1 MVLHRQSIKSIPS
14 LTKKIARKAFP
25 KGNLYMTLK
34 DKLGTFYDDEDFG
47 ELYATEGQPA
57 LHPGRLAL
65 ICVMQYMANLSDR
78 GTVEAVSARIDWKYA
93 LGLELTASSFDS
105 SVLSLFRSRLLNGG
119 KEQLLL
125 DKLLKRCIE
134 LNLIKVKG
142 KARTDSTHILAAI
155 RNLNR
160 LEYVGE
166 TLRAALNALA
176 VAHPHWL
183 SSVVTLD
190 WFDRYS
196 KPVEESRLPRG
207 TEAQNVYAA
216 IIGQD
221 GMKILEAIYDDAT
234 TPQWLREIPIIET
247 LRIAWVH
254 QYWIDNGQ
262 LCWRSHKDLPPAGN
276 RSNSP
281 TCGQALC
288 DTEARYGNKRH
299 TSWLGYK
306 VHLTET
312 CEKKQV
318 HLITNVQTTQAHL
331 SDVDRTELI
340 HQSLAD
346 KELLPK
352 QHIVDAGYVDGTL
365 LVESKQ
371 KHNLELLGPVRDNV
385 SWQSKNPNAYDLNQ
399 FKINWKSRAVTC
411 PEGKKSNPKW
421 TPYLDRWNN
430 KAIRVKFPK
439 AACLKCLSRS
449 KCTRSKTKP
458 RRLTLR
464 PKEEHQALT
473 RRRKRQETKTW
484 SKQYNQRA
492 GVEGTISQGI
502 RGFDMRSS
510 RYIGLSKVHLQH
522 ILIATAMNVT
532 RLFAWYEGVPLAR
545 TRISSFGK
553 LASD

>member
-14 LTKKIARKAFP
+14 LTKEIARKAFP
-25 KGNLYMTLK
+25 KGNMYMTMR
-34 DKLGTFYDDEDFG
+34 DELGSFYDDDDFA
-47 ELYATEGQPA
+47 ELYSSEGQPA
-57 LHPGRLAL
+57 LHPGSLAL

-78 GTVEAVSARIDWKYA
+78 GAVEAVAARIDWKYV

-125 DKLLKRCIE
+125 DKLLKRCQE

-166 TLRAALNALA
+166 TLRSALNALA
-176 VAHPHWL
+176 VAHPNWL
-183 SSVVTLD
+183 SSVVTPD

-207 TEAQNVYAA
+207 TEARNDYAA

-221 GMKILEAIYDDAT
+221 GMKILEAIYDEQT
-234 TPQWLREIPIIET
+234 TPQWLREIPVIET
-247 LRIAWVH
+247 LRIAWIH
-254 QYWIDNGQ
+254 QYWIDDGQ
-262 LCWRSHKDLPPAGN
+262 LCWRSHKDLPPAGS

-281 TCGQALC
+281 Y

-331 SDVDRTELI
+331 SDVDQTESI

-346 KELLPK
+346 KKLLPSE
-352 QHIVDAGYVDGTL
+352 HLVDAGYVDATL

-371 KHNLELLGPVRDNV
+371 QHNIELIGPVRDNV
-385 SWQSKNPNAYDLNQ
+385 SWQSKNPDAYDLSR
-399 FKINWKSRAVTC
+399 FKINWKTKRATC
-411 PEGKKSNPKW
+411 PQGIKSNKKW
-421 TPYLDRWNN
+421 SIHQDQWDNTV
-430 KAIRVKFPK
+430 ITIKFPR
-439 AACLKCLSRS
+439 AACRECQFRHL
-449 KCTRSKTKP
+449 CTRSKKEP
-458 RRLTLR
+458 REINVR
-464 PKEEHQALT
+464 PKDEHLAIVK
-473 RRRKRQETKTW
+473 RRKQQKTKTW
-484 SKQYNQRA
+484 SKKYNQRA

-502 RGFDMRSS
+502 RGFSLREC
-510 RYIGLSKVHLQH
+510 RYVGLDKVHLQH
-522 ILIATAMNVT
+522 ILTATAMNAV
-532 RLFAWYEGVPLAR
+532 RLFAWFEGIPLAK
-545 TRISSFGK
+545 TRVSSFAK
-553 LASD
+553 LAPD

>member
-1 MVLHRQSIKSIPS
+1 M
-14 LTKKIARKAFP
+14 
-25 KGNLYMTLK
+25 
-34 DKLGTFYDDEDFG
+34 
-47 ELYATEGQPA
+47 
-57 LHPGRLAL
+57 
-65 ICVMQYMANLSDR
+65 
-78 GTVEAVSARIDWKYA
+78 
-93 LGLELTASSFDS
+93 
-105 SVLSLFRSRLLNGG
+105 SLFRSRLLNGG

-125 DKLLKRCIE
+125 DKLLKRCQE

-176 VAHPHWL
+176 VAHPNWL
-183 SSVVTLD
+183 SSLVTPD

-207 TEAQNVYAA
+207 TEARNDYAA

-234 TPQWLREIPIIET
+234 TPQWLREIPVIET

-262 LCWRSHKDLPPAGN
+262 LNWRSHKDLPSAGL

-281 TCGQALC
+281 Y

-306 VHLTET
+306 IHLTET

-331 SDVDRTELI
+331 SDVDQTESI

-346 KELLPK
+346 KELLPE

-371 KHNLELLGPVRDNV
+371 KYNLELLGPVRDNV
-385 SWQSKNPNAYDLNQ
+385 SWQSQNPDAYDLSQ
-399 FKINWKSRAVTC
+399 FKINWKTQQVTC
-411 PEGKKSNPKW
+411 PEGKKSNP
-421 TPYLDRWNN
+421 
-430 KAIRVKFPK
+430 
-439 AACLKCLSRS
+439 
-449 KCTRSKTKP
+449 
-458 RRLTLR
+458 
-464 PKEEHQALT
+464 
-473 RRRKRQETKTW
+473 
-484 SKQYNQRA
+484 
-492 GVEGTISQGI
+492 
-502 RGFDMRSS
+502 
-510 RYIGLSKVHLQH
+510 
-522 ILIATAMNVT
+522 
-532 RLFAWYEGVPLAR
+532 
-545 TRISSFGK
+545 
-553 LASD
+553 

>member
-1 MVLHRQSIKSIPS
+1 MVLHPHRIKPIPF
-14 LTKKIARKAFP
+14 LTQEIAQKAFP
-25 KGNLYMTLK
+25 EGNVYITLR
-34 DKLGTFYDDEDFG
+34 DKLGIFYDDEDFA
-47 ELYATEGQPA
+47 ELYSDEGQPA
-57 LHPGRLAL
+57 LSPGNLAL

-78 GTVEAVSARIDWKYA
+78 GTVEAVAARIDWKYA
-93 LGLELTASSFDS
+93 LGLELSDPGFDS

-119 KEQLLL
+119 KEQLIL
-125 DKLLKRCIE
+125 DKLLKRCTE

-142 KARTDSTHILAAI
+142 KARTDSTHILATI

-176 VAHPHWL
+176 VAHPNWL
-183 SSVVTLD
+183 SNIVAPD

-196 KPVEESRLPRG
+196 KPVEEFRLPRG
-207 TEAQNVYAA
+207 TKARNDYAEV
-216 IIGQD
+216 IGQD
-221 GMKILEAIYDDAT
+221 GMRILEVIYDDPT
-234 TPQWLREIPIIET
+234 TPQWLREIPAIET
-247 LRIAWVH
+247 LRIAWIH

-281 TCGQALC
+281 Y

-299 TSWLGYK
+299 TTWLGYK

-331 SDVDRTELI
+331 SDVDQTESI
-340 HQSLAD
+340 HISLAD
-346 KELLPK
+346 KELLPSV
-352 QHIVDAGYVDGTL
+352 HLVDAGYVDGTL

-371 KHNLELLGPVRDNV
+371 QHSLELIGPVRDNV
-385 SWQSKNPNAYDLNQ
+385 SWQSKIADGYDLSR
-399 FKINWKSRAVTC
+399 FKINWKNQQVTC
-411 PEGKKSNPKW
+411 PQGKKSNQKW
-421 TPYLDRWNN
+421 TSYLDQWGNR
-430 KAIRVKFPK
+430 AIRVKFPK
-439 AACLKCLSRS
+439 ATCLSCSSRS
-449 KCTRSKTKP
+449 LCTRSKTEP

-464 PKEEHQALT
+464 PKEEHQAIVK
-473 RRRKRQETKTW
+473 RRRQQETNKW

-492 GVEGTISQGI
+492 GVEGTISQGV
-502 RGFDMRSS
+502 RSFGLRKC

-522 ILIATAMNVT
+522 ILTATAMNAI
-532 RLFAWYEGVPLAR
+532 RLFAWYEGVPLAK
-545 TRISSFGK
+545 TRISSFAR
-553 LASD
+553 LAPN